1 MAKNGNSAR
10 ILSGAIAER
19 TIEKTYLALCSTQVP
34 TGILRHCFRRK
45 SKSHE
50 NAKPTLLREYNPS
63 LLLLES
69 DYDNRTVKETRTRTS
84 KVVNDF
90 PSVREEHAK
99 KMKTSPSNRSGTQP
113 SFIWQ
118 LAELEILNCREV
130 HVDELSADF
139 LSTLERGRENKDA
152 NSISKPLFECEI
164 RLITG
169 RTHQIR
175 LQFSAIGATLLGD
188 SRYMPVEGLFDRTD
202 EETQAGGKVVEE
214 KINANKKSTRYM
226 NTKPK
231 RGNVNEDK
239 NDFNS
244 DISNTKKFT
253 GDGAHLMGPE
263 PKRYKPLHTYEL
275 SLGH

>member
-1 MAKNGNSAR
+1 MKLKGVVPLAKNGKSAR

-69 DYDNRTVKETRTRTS
+69 IYDNRTVEETRTRTS
-84 KVVNDF
+84 KVVDDF
-90 PSVREEHAK
+90 SSARKEHAK
-99 KMKTSPSNRSGTQP
+99 KIKTSASNRSGTQP

-130 HVDELSADF
+130 HLDELSADF
-139 LSTLERGRENKDA
+139 LSTLERVRANKDA
-152 NSISKPLFECEI
+152 NGISKPLFECEI

-202 EETQAGGKVVEE
+202 EETIGDEKVVEE
-214 KINANKKSTRYM
+214 KTNANKKSTRYM

-239 NDFNS
+239 NDFHS
-244 DISNTKKFT
+244 DISNTKKFI

-263 PKRYKPLHTYEL
+263 PKR
-275 SLGH
+275 